1 MDTKWRKFSRSGG
14 FKAILLLIVLGCAA
28 AVGAITGYIPE
39 SNYFRDGLYG
49 DVLSHS
55 RFTDSETYAGE
66 LSSIADSAAEEC
78 ITFLRDGQP
87 DYVKYYYKVT
97 NRSVTVESSIQPYYT
112 YYIDDSGFL
121 ASEDSPIPDSLYGA
135 TYDVPD
141 NIKVSFGIPQRR
153 FDFLKTNWDIT
164 RHNMLVIIISDGV
177 LMLAGLAALIMLCRT
192 SGEKAD
198 GTVTFP
204 KFFKLWFEPS
214 VLLLCWYTYV
224 AIRSADTVAR
234 DVIFRSYYTSGILE
248 VGFPGTVES
257 VMALVMYGLGVMAFG
272 AILTYIAVSVCIR
285 AKNKSVE
292 KGFLIC
298 RALLTVCRTVREFCT
313 GELYKTDR
321 AAKKFVLLDV
331 TFIGITLVVLALF
344 LAAASNNVLGLM
356 LFWCVVWFIA
366 LGLFLYGRYLV
377 TRDEAKLEQQ
387 IREISQGNYSYDPQ
401 LSKNSPYTASCEV
414 LSKVADG
421 YRRGIEE
428 SVKAERT
435 KIELITNVSHD
446 LKTPLTSIISY
457 IDLLSRENLEPQARE
472 YVGILQKKSERLKH
486 IVSDVF
492 ELAKTTSGEITVEHE
507 RLDLTRLSNQTLA
520 EMEDKISAAGLVV
533 KTDICEPPVE
543 VISDGKRLYRVIQ
556 NLMDNALKYSLKGT
570 RIYYTLKK
578 DGGTAEITIKNIA
591 AYEMDFTKEGD
602 PGTVLKRRQGA
613 LHRGKRA
620 WTVHRS
626 GLYDSLRRC
635 VRY

>member
-1 MDTKWRKFSRSGG
+1 MH
-14 FKAILLLIVLGCAA
+14 
-28 AVGAITGYIPE
+28 
-39 SNYFRDGLYG
+39 N
-49 DVLSHS
+49 
-55 RFTDSETYAGE
+55 
-66 LSSIADSAAEEC
+66 
-78 ITFLRDGQP
+78 FLRDGQP

-234 DVIFRSYYTSGILE
+234 DVIFRSYYTSGILA
-248 VGFPGTVES
+248 VGFSGTVES

-292 KGFLIC
+292 KGFLIYWVFHFIWKALKALG
-298 RALLTVCRTVREFCT
+298 RALLTICRTVREFCT

-344 LAAASNNVLGLM
+344 LAAASNSVWGLM
-356 LFWCVVWFIA
+356 LFWCVVWLIA

-472 YVGILQKKSERLKH
+472 YVGILH
-486 IVSDVF
+486 
-492 ELAKTTSGEITVEHE
+492 
-507 RLDLTRLSNQTLA
+507 
-520 EMEDKISAAGLVV
+520 
-533 KTDICEPPVE
+533 
-543 VISDGKRLYRVIQ
+543 RV
-556 NLMDNALKYSLKGT
+556 G
-570 RIYYTLKK
+570 RIRACQ
-578 DGGTAEITIKNIA
+578 DHQ
-591 AYEMDFTKEGD
+591 
-602 PGTVLKRRQGA
+602 RRNNG
-613 LHRGKRA
+613 RA
-620 WTVHRS
+620 
-626 GLYDSLRRC
+626 
-635 VRY
+635 